1 MGVRAPLWISY
12 GILPVT
18 ALGIRLVAVGH
29 LAVAGRL
36 AIARE
41 QAANRF
47 QPGPRDQGQDV
58 RQLARVRSSST
69 KASTPLV
76 VAQTT
81 AMDDFRKSRT
91 LGAQDATGVAKV
103 VPSERVVGVSR
114 DARSSGVRRSARVGD
129 DGVRRRCPFPQGRC
143 AGSAMVTG
151 CDLSSCS
158 SGVPRVRN
166 LTRRGIC
173 TYRHEQC
180 P

>member
-1 MGVRAPLWISY
+1 MGVRGLLWISY

-29 LAVAGRL
+29 LAVAGWL

-41 QAANRF
+41 QAANLF

-81 AMDDFRKSRT
+81 AMDEFRSSADAVPGLSIRPRRPRVVAA
-91 LGAQDATGVAKV
+91 GASGVALSALADPV
-103 VPSERVVGVSR
+103 AATHDLRGYVTP
-114 DARSSGVRRSARVGD
+114 ART
-129 DGVRRRCPFPQGRC
+129 P
-143 AGSAMVTG
+143 
-151 CDLSSCS
+151 
-158 SGVPRVRN
+158 
-166 LTRRGIC
+166 
-173 TYRHEQC
+173 
-180 P
+180 